1 MPGLLFFQ
9 QVADFG
15 QQLYVGGWS
24 RRSRGRFGLFFPVES
39 VDQFDEQE
47 DCKSD
52 DDEVES
58 RLKKIPVVN
67 RHGRMTS
74 PDAAVWA
81 CLSVMPRSVK
91 LTPPTNT
98 PIGGMMTSATS
109 EETILPKAAPI
120 TTPTARSITLAP
132 HGELLEF
139 VYEFAFHNTRF

>member
-67 RHGRMTS
+67 RHGRDDFARCGCLGLLEC
-74 PDAAVWA
+74 DAQ
-81 CLSVMPRSVK
+81 
-91 LTPPTNT
+91 
-98 PIGGMMTSATS
+98 IGEIDSADQHADRRHDDIGYQRRDDFAEGRTDYD
-109 EETILPKAAPI
+109 TDGQIDHI
-120 TTPTARSITLAP
+120 AP

>member
-24 RRSRGRFGLFFPVES
+24 RRSRGRFGLFLPVES
-39 VDQFDEQE
+39 VDQLDEQE

-67 RHGRMTS
+67 RHGR
-74 PDAAVWA
+74 DDFARCG
-81 CLSVMPRSVK
+81 CL
-91 LTPPTNT
+91 
-98 PIGGMMTSATS
+98 ATS

-120 TTPTARSITLAP
+120 TTPTARSITLPRMANCLNSSMS
-132 HGELLEF
+132 LLF
-139 VYEFAFHNTRF
+139 IIQGFDMVPNLVK